1 MRLGEGGL
9 LTRSRVLLVDDQP
22 LFRRALVRILGRFET
37 VPCCTLAEGEAVLRG
52 STFDAV
58 VSDVQ
63 LLDGSGIDLFHRVQ
77 RARPDQAERFIF
89 ASGAV
94 EEPTLRAA
102 LLATRRP
109 FVAKPFASVH
119 AFREL
124 VAAVAERRR
133 PHAISGTYHI
143 GPAAHV

>member
-37 VPCCTLAEGEAVLRG
+37 VPCSTFIEAEAALRAAR
-52 STFDAV
+52 FDAV

-63 LLDGSGIDLFHRVQ
+63 LPDGSGVDLFHRV
-77 RARPDQAERFIF
+77 REARPEQAERFVF

-94 EEPTLRAA
+94 DDPKVRAA
-102 LLATRRP
+102 LEATGRP
-109 FVAKPFASVH
+109 FIRKPFGLH

-124 VAAVAERRR
+124 VTAVVERRR
-133 PHAISGTYHI
+133 PQAISGTYHV
-143 GPAAHV
+143 GPVARV